1 MRIRFFGE
9 ILLELMAKDFYELTF
24 NFGKMEKIGEKWW
37 VEKKYLVS
45 LPWIKPLPLAD
56 HRHDLSA
63 PKFYI

>member
-37 VEKKYLVS
+37 VEKKCLVS
-45 LPWIKPLPLAD
+45 LPWIKPLPVS
-56 HRHDLSA
+56 RSQTR
-63 PKFYI
+63 P